1 MDMLFKFQYDNTL
14 RVRREHKKSYI
25 KKFKFQY
32 DNTLRFLGYEY
43 WKSEKTFKF
52 QYDNTLRGFKCYVAT
67 HNDKFKF
74 QYDNTL
80 SRDYK
85 SHSNIILFLLSFVNM
100 SFLLKNKKSLIF
112 Q

>member
-1 MDMLFKFQYDNTL
+1 MLNSGT
-14 RVRREHKKSYI
+14 I
-25 KKFKFQY
+25 KVKFKFQY
-32 DNTLRFLGYEY
+32 DNTLRNSSIALSKYL
-43 WKSEKTFKF
+43 K
-52 QYDNTLRGFKCYVAT
+52 L
-67 HNDKFKF
+67 FKF

>member
-1 MDMLFKFQYDNTL
+1 MEILFKFQYDNTL
-14 RVRREHKKSYI
+14 REDEELSDVFSMI
-25 KKFKFQY
+25 FKFQY
-32 DNTLRFLGYEY
+32 DNTLRIV
-43 WKSEKTFKF
+43 
-52 QYDNTLRGFKCYVAT
+52 DNTSLGFLKS
-67 HNDKFKF
+67 FKF

>member
-1 MDMLFKFQYDNTL
+1 MIVEPFGILFKFQYDNTL
-14 RVRREHKKSYI
+14 SPKRIFSI
-25 KKFKFQY
+25 SA
-32 DNTLRFLGYEY
+32 FL
-43 WKSEKTFKF
+43 S
-52 QYDNTLRGFKCYVAT
+52 
-67 HNDKFKF
+67 FKF

-85 SHSNIILFLLSFVNM
+85 SHSNIILFLLSFVNV

>member
-1 MDMLFKFQYDNTL
+1 MYICSAELFLFKFQYDNTL
-14 RVRREHKKSYI
+14 RALKDLDYI
-25 KKFKFQY
+25 KK
-32 DNTLRFLGYEY
+32 DT
-43 WKSEKTFKF
+43 
-52 QYDNTLRGFKCYVAT
+52 
-67 HNDKFKF
+67 FKF

>member
-1 MDMLFKFQYDNTL
+1 M
-14 RVRREHKKSYI
+14 S
-25 KKFKFQY
+25 KFKFQY
-32 DNTLRFLGYEY
+32 DNTLSTEDLV
-43 WKSEKTFKF
+43 KTQKK
-52 QYDNTLRGFKCYVAT
+52 LE
-67 HNDKFKF
+67 FKF

-85 SHSNIILFLLSFVNM
+85 SHSNIILFLLSFVNV